1 MILQWR
7 PYKTDLPLWY
17 RLMNWLMPNQI
28 EPFYCFD
35 EISKYS
41 AIYNT
46 YIAGKNYPYQYN

>member
-1 MILQWR
+1 MILQWQ

-28 EPFYCFD
+28 EPLGCFD